1 MPISKKQ
8 VASQTHVNPAFRQHS
23 LLGQRLKLQLLNA
36 LRWHIYVSNW
46 IDNDEIRRSS
56 QLISCEDLLISSF
69 HRSANIW
76 IFIYLILELIILNC
90 PVILSHRRSTT
101 FSLEN
106 YPPFTLSSTFP
117 DNLPTGVS
125 IKAGYRQYTADCKTS
140 YRRLS
145 SMRAGSC
152 VGFRL

>member
-36 LRWHIYVSNW
+36 LRWYIYVSNW
-46 IDNDEIRRSS
+46 IDNIKLPCYTLPPT
-56 QLISCEDLLISSF
+56 Q
-69 HRSANIW
+69 H
-76 IFIYLILELIILNC
+76 
-90 PVILSHRRSTT
+90 HT
-101 FSLEN
+101 FSRKL
-106 YPPFTLSSTFP
+106 PPFTLSSTFP

-125 IKAGYRQYTADCKTS
+125 INAGYRQYTADCKTS

-145 SMRAGSC
+145 SMCAGSC